1 MKLRY
6 LNFWITLLCA
16 TLNRHD
22 DSFMKRLL
30 RTSNVFLAVVVLGI
44 FGMAARNVTDPDVWW
59 HLKTGQ
65 FIAEH
70 RSVPHTDPFSYTRAG
85 QPWVAHEWLSEL
97 LLYKLQCA
105 TGSTGLILTFAA
117 IVCATFFL
125 LYLRC
130 GPAPHIAGAVTLVAA
145 WATAPLWGVR
155 PQITSLMLT
164 SLWLLILERSER
176 YPRVLWWTLP
186 LTLLWVNL
194 HAGFA
199 LGLVLSALFLAG
211 GFIERALGSAR
222 RQSAKHLRMQ
232 AWILLLDLLIVP
244 INPNGSRMFVYPI
257 ETLRSAAMQKYIA
270 EWASPNFH
278 RAEYWPF
285 LLLVLATFAAISWSR
300 VPLRPRDLLLLLVGL
315 YASLGSIRLMPLFV
329 LIATPLICQ
338 RLGKW
343 PRSEPLAL
351 LNPTMHAS
359 RASFHAL
366 ILLAL
371 AAFVG
376 VHTAQVVRHEPQA
389 EMQAFPAGA
398 VSFLQAHP
406 ADGPIFNDYDW
417 GGYLIW
423 KLYPS
428 TRVFI
433 DGRADLYATSG
444 ASGQDDPPPLDQ
456 FAKTYQ
462 FKGSWR
468 QALDRWNIKT
478 VLVPTDSALA
488 VGLRSAPDWTVIY
501 EDSQAIIL
509 VLAASSARVPT
520 DRASSIPRGPVSRKV
535 APWLP
540 ETCNKLHFR
549 PFRRVLWWESWS
561 GQIAR
566 GLCKRDACAGTMSV
580 APANPG

>member
-1 MKLRY
+1 MK
-6 LNFWITLLCA
+6 A
-16 TLNRHD
+16 
-22 DSFMKRLL
+22 LL
-30 RTSNVFLAVVVLGI
+30 RTRNIFLAVVLFGI
-44 FGMAARNVTDPDVWW
+44 FGMASRNVTDPDVWW

-70 RSVPHTDPFSYTRAG
+70 GSVPHADLFSYTRAG

-97 LLYKLQCA
+97 FIYELQRTA
-105 TGSTGLILTFAA
+105 GSTGLILTFAA

-125 LYLRC
+125 LFLRC
-130 GPAPHIAGAVTLVAA
+130 SSAPYVAGVATLIAAG
-145 WATAPLWGVR
+145 ATAPLWGVR
-155 PQITSLMLT
+155 PQIISLLLT

-176 YPRVLWWTLP
+176 DPKVLWWTLP

-244 INPNGSRMFVYPI
+244 INPNGLRMFVYPI

-329 LIATPLICQ
+329 LIATPLISQ
-338 RLGKW
+338 ELGNW
-343 PRSEPLAL
+343 PRSESQKLPSWPILA
-351 LNPTMHAS
+351 S
-359 RASFHAL
+359 CASFNAV
-366 ILLAL
+366 ILLAM

-376 VHTAQVVRHEPQA
+376 VHTARVVWQEPQA

-444 ASGQDDPPPLDQ
+444 ASEQDDRSLLDQ

-462 FKGSWR
+462 FRGSWK
-468 QALDRWNIKT
+468 QSLDRWNIKT
-478 VLVPTDSALA
+478 VLVPTNSALA

-509 VLAASSARVPT
+509 VLAAPPAGCQSTGLIPATAESSA
-520 DRASSIPRGPVSRKV
+520 A
-535 APWLP
+535 
-540 ETCNKLHFR
+540 KLHR
-549 PFRRVLWWESWS
+549 GYRRHAINYTSDHFAGYYGGNRGRDKSPEDCASGMHVLELCPLPRL
-561 GQIAR
+561 IAR
-566 GLCKRDACAGTMSV
+566 LKRV
-580 APANPG
+580 